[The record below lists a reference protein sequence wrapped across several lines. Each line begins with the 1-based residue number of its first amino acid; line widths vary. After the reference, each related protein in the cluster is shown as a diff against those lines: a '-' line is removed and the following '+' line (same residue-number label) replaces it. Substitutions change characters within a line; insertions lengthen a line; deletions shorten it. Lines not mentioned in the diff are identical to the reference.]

1 MNSKPGIGD
10 KVLGL
15 SRIIIIFNQKI
26 DSFEYFSWFII
37 KRNDKV
43 GGVAYGS

>member
-10 KVLGL
+10 KVSGL
-15 SRIIIIFNQKI
+15 SRIIMIPNQKI

-37 KRNDKV
+37 NRNYKV